1 MPKLNFTRN
10 ITEFYSNYFKV
21 QLYFENPL
29 EVSFESGLRDQFKLT
44 VTNSSLLIGQE
55 TNSKLREGTSI
66 TTFLPPQIRE
76 EDKGISQ
83 ILLDILEKAAN
94 AFQLFTVGTWS
105 SSLIVGSMSLMWG
118 LINSL
123 QIIAHIP
130 DLNVVMPANSMIVY
144 DTIYKIANFQN
155 PLIEPC

>member
-1 MPKLNFTRN
+1 MPKLNFTWN
-10 ITEFYSNYFKV
+10 ITEFHSNYFKV

-76 EDKGISQ
+76 EDKGIS
-83 ILLDILEKAAN
+83 
-94 AFQLFTVGTWS
+94 
-105 SSLIVGSMSLMWG
+105 
-118 LINSL
+118 
-123 QIIAHIP
+123 
-130 DLNVVMPANSMIVY
+130 
-144 DTIYKIANFQN
+144 
-155 PLIEPC
+155 